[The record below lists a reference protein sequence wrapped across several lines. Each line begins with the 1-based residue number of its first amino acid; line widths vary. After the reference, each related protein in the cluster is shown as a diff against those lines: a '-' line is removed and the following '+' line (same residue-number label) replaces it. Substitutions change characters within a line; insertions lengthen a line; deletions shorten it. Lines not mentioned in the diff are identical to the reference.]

1 MQLLPRYDTGRSKA
15 AATRALQA
23 GAVKFTLVSA
33 RGETCKFMD
42 GTVSNARNDVQSLWF
57 TRYCKVFATHKA
69 RLEQMV
75 DSERCENYMSN
86 MLRCAI
92 PVPSQMICSR
102 VFFSQR
108 GSLDQRE
115 VMSRFPPNA
124 GAVPNRRDK
133 TKWGFHCRPTVLTL
147 GMVSTQRTEGLFGVA
162 KRSGVDKKLSL
173 CGLWERLQ
181 HVDKMLTVETAR

>member
-33 RGETCKFMD
+33 RGETCTFMD

-75 DSERCENYMSN
+75 AGKKGENYMSN
-86 MLRCAI
+86 MLRCAMSI
-92 PVPSQMICSR
+92 
-102 VFFSQR
+102 FFPAWKPQ
-108 GSLDQRE
+108 
-115 VMSRFPPNA
+115 PA
-124 GAVPNRRDK
+124 
-133 TKWGFHCRPTVLTL
+133 
-147 GMVSTQRTEGLFGVA
+147 
-162 KRSGVDKKLSL
+162 
-173 CGLWERLQ
+173 
-181 HVDKMLTVETAR
+181 

>member
-33 RGETCKFMD
+33 CGETCTFMD

-75 DSERCENYMSN
+75 ASKKCENYVQHAKVCN
-86 MLRCAI
+86 PRA
-92 PVPSQMICSR
+92 
-102 VFFSQR
+102 FS
-108 GSLDQRE
+108 D
-115 VMSRFPPNA
+115 
-124 GAVPNRRDK
+124 D
-133 TKWGFHCRPTVLTL
+133 
-147 GMVSTQRTEGLFGVA
+147 
-162 KRSGVDKKLSL
+162 
-173 CGLWERLQ
+173 
-181 HVDKMLTVETAR
+181 MLTSFFFPSVKAATSVR